1 MGYRILKRKI
11 PGHSNLG
18 NQLKILLD
26 NSLPYRESTKYS
38 SYMIGFFRKIRK
50 KLADDNKPLKYARY
64 AIGEIVLVII
74 GILIALQIN
83 NWNEIEKSKSESK
96 RLLIVLKLDLE
107 KDIHNFKSLR
117 TEYNDWLLQIENIL
131 DTVLDGNTKKI
142 TRFDQLAAGRLSMNY
157 LSVNKVTFFEMFNSG
172 KNLEFD
178 NLEIVRDIKDYY
190 QYADIE
196 LIKLNTDNEVFY
208 QLLMTYYGVQG
219 INTLNRIIKQ
229 RNLEYIDWSW
239 LTNPRSKEYINL
251 ETAMLLYQLVVE
263 ENLGVIQELEKKSN
277 LLIDKI
283 ENDLEGK

>member
-1 MGYRILKRKI
+1 MRKFLT
-11 PGHSNLG
+11 LG
-18 NQLKILLD
+18 N
-26 NSLPYRESTKYS
+26 
-38 SYMIGFFRKIRK
+38 SYQPPLQMINFFRKTRK
-50 KLADDNKPLKYARY
+50 KLADDNKPLKYMRY

-83 NWNEIEKSKSESK
+83 NWNQIEKSKSESK

-117 TEYNDWLLQIENIL
+117 TEYNDWLLQIEFIL

-142 TRFDQLAAGRLSMNY
+142 TRFDQLMAGRLSMHY
-157 LSVNKVTFFEMFNSG
+157 LSINRITFLDMFNSG

-190 QYADIE
+190 QYADND
-196 LIKLNTDNEVFY
+196 LIKLNSDNKVFY
-208 QLLMTYYGVQG
+208 ELLMTYYGVRG
-219 INTLNRIIKQ
+219 INTLNRIIRQ

-239 LTNPRSKEYINL
+239 LTNPRSIEYINL
-251 ETAMLLYQLVVE
+251 ETAMLFYQIVVK
-263 ENLGVIQELEKKSN
+263 ENLKIMEELEKKSN

-283 ENDLEGK
+283 EKELEG